1 MIQSPTLG
9 GKGPSF
15 YVDAPATP
23 ERLLLERKRKN
34 LVADLDNQVR
44 ERREKRESR
53 QLAELRSTLISQQR
67 KVSQGLDY
75 WDQPRPEGDPRGTAE
90 LMALNTMKKLREIGL
105 SPEVAGD
112 GGGSKNSFS
121 PRSLRG
127 GQALLSN
134 NNTTSSH
141 RQYDYGESEKYGSW
155 RSRGGHETLRKPYE
169 DYSSGSGSGSSGPS
183 SGTSKPFMSS
193 LASMNGPSP
202 EEKRKTERR
211 RRRLQEDLAAQVQ
224 AQTLVATKK
233 EVVRFYS

>member
-1 MIQSPTLG
+1 
-9 GKGPSF
+9 
-15 YVDAPATP
+15 
-23 ERLLLERKRKN
+23 
-34 LVADLDNQVR
+34 
-44 ERREKRESR
+44 
-53 QLAELRSTLISQQR
+53 
-67 KVSQGLDY
+67 
-75 WDQPRPEGDPRGTAE
+75 
-90 LMALNTMKKLREIGL
+90 MKKSPILILLRDAQSVPGL
-105 SPEVAGD
+105 TLDLLCVSTRGRLVPI
-112 GGGSKNSFS
+112 GSKNSFS